1 MKVSI
6 IVPVFNAEK
15 YLRECIESVIAQT
28 LGDYELILVNDGS
41 TDSSAAICDEYSS
54 LDSRIQVFHKPN
66 DGPAS
71 AKNFGMERAQGEYI
85 IFLNADDFWTNK
97 DCLDTLVNIADS
109 TKADIVKGEFKV
121 IGSDGKE
128 IRKERHRK
136 ILDKKILSRKLFF
149 GKCLDGEFSCFQF
162 LIRRESMSG
171 LTFDESFTFDEDA
184 ELASR
189 YFRKKVKCAYS
200 AKCFYAVR
208 LHSHSLTASYKNSNL
223 NCAFSLPLY
232 FFRCSHGLRAGLRR
246 TYRRYSVMLYYRAL
260 VMMSEGKYYDDR
272 STIIKHQSPQSG
284 YRAQQDYLSDAQVL
298 DFHQTFHLHHGIAKG
313 RSLANQVQEEFPSAQ
328 GQGHQQGEL
337 YRPRELKI
345 WRNRKGTRQHVIER
359 RGRE

>member
-41 TDSSAAICDEYSS
+41 TDNSAAICDKYSS

-121 IGSDGKE
+121 IGSDGRE

-200 AKCFYAVR
+200 QTSTARFLFLCISSDVR
-208 LHSHSLTASYKNSNL
+208 MV
-223 NCAFSLPLY
+223 CV
-232 FFRCSHGLRAGLRR
+232 R
-246 TYRRYSVMLYYRAL
+246 
-260 VMMSEGKYYDDR
+260 D
-272 STIIKHQSPQSG
+272 
-284 YRAQQDYLSDAQVL
+284 
-298 DFHQTFHLHHGIAKG
+298 
-313 RSLANQVQEEFPSAQ
+313 
-328 GQGHQQGEL
+328 
-337 YRPRELKI
+337 
-345 WRNRKGTRQHVIER
+345 
-359 RGRE
+359 

>member
-71 AKNFGMERAQGEYI
+71 AKNFGTERAQGEYI

-121 IGSDGKE
+121 IGSDGRE

-149 GKCLDGEFSCFQF
+149 GKCLD
-162 LIRRESMSG
+162 
-171 LTFDESFTFDEDA
+171 
-184 ELASR
+184 
-189 YFRKKVKCAYS
+189 
-200 AKCFYAVR
+200 
-208 LHSHSLTASYKNSNL
+208 
-223 NCAFSLPLY
+223 
-232 FFRCSHGLRAGLRR
+232 
-246 TYRRYSVMLYYRAL
+246 
-260 VMMSEGKYYDDR
+260 
-272 STIIKHQSPQSG
+272 
-284 YRAQQDYLSDAQVL
+284 
-298 DFHQTFHLHHGIAKG
+298 
-313 RSLANQVQEEFPSAQ
+313 
-328 GQGHQQGEL
+328 
-337 YRPRELKI
+337 
-345 WRNRKGTRQHVIER
+345 
-359 RGRE
+359 

>member
-41 TDSSAAICDEYSS
+41 TDNSAAICDEYSS

-97 DCLDTLVNIADS
+97 DCLDTLANIADS

-121 IGSDGKE
+121 IGSDGRE

-272 STIIKHQSPQSG
+272 STIIKAPQSG

-298 DFHQTFHLHHGIAKG
+298 DFHQTFHLHPGISES
-313 RSLANQVQEEFPSAQ
+313 RCIPDQIQEEFPSAQ
-328 GQGHQQGEL
+328 GQGYQQGKL

>member
-1 MKVSI
+1 MKKSMKVSI

-54 LDSRIQVFHKPN
+54 LDSRIQVFHKTN

-121 IGSDGKE
+121 IGSDGRE

-223 NCAFSLPLY
+223 NCAFSLPQY

-272 STIIKHQSPQSG
+272 STIIKALNLDTVHSKTISVMLKCWIFTRHFICIMASPKVGASLI
-284 YRAQQDYLSDAQVL
+284 R
-298 DFHQTFHLHHGIAKG
+298 FKKNFRPHKG
-313 RSLANQVQEEFPSAQ
+313 KDISKVN
-328 GQGHQQGEL
+328 
-337 YRPRELKI
+337 Y
-345 WRNRKGTRQHVIER
+345 T
-359 RGRE
+359 GRES

>member
-41 TDSSAAICDEYSS
+41 TDNSAAICDEYSS

-121 IGSDGKE
+121 IGSDGRE

-184 ELASR
+184 
-189 YFRKKVKCAYS
+189 
-200 AKCFYAVR
+200 
-208 LHSHSLTASYKNSNL
+208 
-223 NCAFSLPLY
+223 
-232 FFRCSHGLRAGLRR
+232 RAGFPLFQE
-246 TYRRYSVMLYYRAL
+246 
-260 VMMSEGKYYDDR
+260 EGKMRIFREVFLRSQAAQSFIDSILQEFKSQLRVFSPSVFLQMFAWSACGTEENIPQIFGNAILQGSRDDVR
-272 STIIKHQSPQSG
+272 RK
-284 YRAQQDYLSDAQVL
+284 VL
-298 DFHQTFHLHHGIAKG
+298 
-313 RSLANQVQEEFPSAQ
+313 
-328 GQGHQQGEL
+328 
-337 YRPRELKI
+337 
-345 WRNRKGTRQHVIER
+345 
-359 RGRE
+359 